1 MAEVDL
7 LRALVKEKLFHDKIA
22 IFGVFF
28 LVQTFVLVTRFNAG
42 AEDNVRRSVSNFVN
56 ATIPKLSGNNPFEIA
71 FIF

>member
-28 LVQTFVLVTRFNAG
+28 LVQTFVLVTRFNVG
-42 AEDNVRRSVSNFVN
+42 AEDNVRRRVINFVERN
-56 ATIPKLSGNNPFEIA
+56 DPEIVQKQS
-71 FIF
+71 F